1 MPAVRVIGIAV
12 CPLHSS
18 VKMAV
23 SKTLEVYLHNT
34 SDTDLELTA
43 GELFGFGLGSFAE
56 AALGRKG

>member
-1 MPAVRVIGIAV
+1 MAV